1 MKVLPHDTELILTK
15 SQEPVK
21 IYFENSKEV
30 MIHTEKK
37 TMAEVEEVTKER
49 GMLYEIRNPFSV
61 CIL

>member
-30 MIHTEKK
+30 MIYTEVICQNYYGRSGRSDQR
-37 TMAEVEEVTKER
+37 TWNA
-49 GMLYEIRNPFSV
+49 I
-61 CIL
+61 